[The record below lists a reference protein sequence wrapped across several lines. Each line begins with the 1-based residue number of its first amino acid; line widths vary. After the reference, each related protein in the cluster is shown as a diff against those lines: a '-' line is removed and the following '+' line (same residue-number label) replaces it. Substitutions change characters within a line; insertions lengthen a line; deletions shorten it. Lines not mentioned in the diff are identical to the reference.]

1 MSAPVSAGYGPPA
14 PVLRE
19 QMILQYVPLVRHAV
33 GHFTSTVPAMLDS
46 EDIYSYGTMG
56 LIDAIDRFDASRGVK
71 FETYAATRIRGYLQ
85 DQLRAMDWLPRSART
100 RVRTLQRAT
109 AQAEALLGRN
119 PEWSEVVAASGMDQA
134 SCEQARVDSGCQM
147 VSLEM
152 VVTGDDEGDGPSLE
166 QRLEDES
173 SPNPALTTEEKEL
186 RAALAAA
193 LAGLPERER
202 EIVELRYRRNWT
214 LKQVAKHLGV
224 SESRASQLH
233 SQAVARLRR
242 QLCPAFG
249 DLLSA

>member
-1 MSAPVSAGYGPPA
+1 MNVPISVGYSPPA
-14 PVLRE
+14 PLLRE
-19 QMILQYVPLVRHAV
+19 KMILQYVPLVRHAV

-71 FETYAATRIRGYLQ
+71 FETYATTRIRGYLQ

-109 AQAEALLGRN
+109 AQMEASLGRN
-119 PEWSEVVAASGMDQA
+119 PEWAEVVEASGMDREL
-134 SCEQARVDSGCQM
+134 CEQARADSGCQL

-152 VVTGDDEGDGPSLE
+152 LASGDDEGDSPALE
-166 QRLEDES
+166 QRLEDET

-202 EIVELRYRRNWT
+202 EIIELRYRQNWT
-214 LKQVAKHLGV
+214 LKQVAKQLGV

-233 SQAVARLRR
+233 HQAVARLRR
-242 QLCPAFG
+242 QLSPAFG